1 MKNTKDVQSLK
12 DLMLSEKILI
22 LRINN
27 LEQVLRDNKKLLKDE
42 TLKIKLSINKFNA
55 KKLKIQKEIEC
66 LKSLGGTNGT
76 IKISI

>member
-27 LEQVLRDNKKLLKDE
+27 LEQVLRDNKKSLKDE
-42 TLKIKLSINKFNA
+42 TLKIELSINKFNT
-55 KKLKIQKEIEC
+55 KKLEIQKEIER
-66 LKSLGGTNGT
+66 LKSLGDN
-76 IKISI
+76 

>member
-27 LEQVLRDNKKLLKDE
+27 LEQTLRDDKVLSEDE
-42 TLKIKLSINKFNA
+42 TLKIELSINKFNT
-55 KKLKIQKEIEC
+55 KKLEIQKEIER
-66 LKSLGGTNGT
+66 LKSLGVN
-76 IKISI
+76 

>member
-27 LEQVLRDNKKLLKDE
+27 LEQVLRDNKKSLKDE
-42 TLKIKLSINKFNA
+42 TLKIELSINKFNT
-55 KKLKIQKEIEC
+55 KKLEIQKEIER
-66 LKSLGGTNGT
+66 LKSLGAN
-76 IKISI
+76 

>member
-27 LEQVLRDNKKLLKDE
+27 LEQILRDNKKSLKDE
-42 TLKIKLSINKFNA
+42 TLKIELSINKFNT
-55 KKLKIQKEIEC
+55 KKLEIQKEIER
-66 LKSLGGTNGT
+66 LKSLGDN
-76 IKISI
+76 

>member
-27 LEQVLRDNKKLLKDE
+27 LEQILRDNKKSLKDE
-42 TLKIKLSINKFNA
+42 TLKIELSINKFNN
-55 KKLKIQKEIEC
+55 KKLEIQKEIER
-66 LKSLGGTNGT
+66 LKSLGDN
-76 IKISI
+76 